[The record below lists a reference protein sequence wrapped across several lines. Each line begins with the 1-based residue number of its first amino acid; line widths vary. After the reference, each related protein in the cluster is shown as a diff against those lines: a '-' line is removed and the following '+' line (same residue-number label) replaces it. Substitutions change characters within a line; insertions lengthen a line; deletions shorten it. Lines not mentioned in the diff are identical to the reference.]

1 MAVPSAG
8 EGGLRPRHAE
18 LHMCSLPPF
27 SIGCES
33 PTYADES
40 LSDASKETV
49 MTVGTAPP
57 SVFDADLPTLS
68 YSVDETPAAV
78 YPRFRAA
85 QQQAP
90 VAIGP
95 LGPEVLSYQLVRAVL
110 RDDRFQI
117 PPGIVLQAQG
127 VTSGPL
133 WDKVINSLLCVE
145 GETHRRLRGLC
156 SRAFTPRTVARL
168 HDAMVDVMNDLVD
181 KVADNGRCD
190 VVADLAR
197 PYPVPI
203 ICALLGAPREDWQ
216 RFSSWADD
224 IFRAFTLSADIH
236 ALQPAVMRAWG
247 ELDDYVDDMVAHRRR
262 SLTDDLLS
270 DLIRAEDDGD
280 RLDAAELRML
290 AGGLLLAGTD
300 TTRNQVAA
308 SVQVLCEHPDQWE
321 LLRDNPELAMH
332 AVEETMRHSPIAG
345 GTLRLVVD
353 DVELDGYLFPAGT
366 MVLMNTF
373 AANRDPTVYDNPDRV
388 DITREG
394 APAILTFG
402 GGVHYCLGA
411 NLARREI
418 AEALNVLTGRLRNP
432 RIAGPV
438 PWKPIVSLSG
448 PKSLPIEFD

>member
-1 MAVPSAG
+1 
-8 EGGLRPRHAE
+8 
-18 LHMCSLPPF
+18 
-27 SIGCES
+27 
-33 PTYADES
+33 
-40 LSDASKETV
+40 
-49 MTVGTAPP
+49 MTVGTAARN
-57 SVFDADLPTLS
+57 VFDAGLPTLDYDTDKS
-68 YSVDETPAAV
+68 PAEV
-78 YPRFRAA
+78 YPLFQAA
-85 QQQAP
+85 QRQAP
-90 VAIGP
+90 IAIGP
-95 LGPEVLSYQLVRAVL
+95 VGPEALSYHLVRSVL
-110 RDDRFQI
+110 RDERFKP
-117 PPGIVLQAQG
+117 PPGIVLLAQG
-127 VTSGPL
+127 VNSGPL

-156 SRAFTPRTVARL
+156 SKAFTPRTVARL
-168 HDAMVDVMNDLVD
+168 HDTMVDVMDGLVD
-181 KVADNGRCD
+181 RVAADGRCD

-224 IFRAFTLSADIH
+224 IFQAFSITADIRQ
-236 ALQPAVMRAWG
+236 LEPVVMQAWR
-247 ELDDYVDDMVAHRRR
+247 ELDDYVDEMVEHRRH

-280 RLDAAELRML
+280 RLDAAELQML

-308 SVQVLCEHPDQWE
+308 SVQVLCEHPDQWD
-321 LLRDNPELAMH
+321 LLRERPELAMH

-345 GTLRLVVD
+345 GTLRLVVED
-353 DVELDGYLFPAGT
+353 AEVDGYLFPAGT
-366 MVLMNTF
+366 MVLVNTF
-373 AANRDPTVYDNPDRV
+373 AANRDPAVYDDADRV

-418 AEALNVLTGRLRNP
+418 AEALNVLCNRLRNP
-432 RIAGPV
+432 RIAGPA

-448 PKSLPIEFD
+448 PKVLPIEFD

>member
-1 MAVPSAG
+1 
-8 EGGLRPRHAE
+8 
-18 LHMCSLPPF
+18 
-27 SIGCES
+27 
-33 PTYADES
+33 
-40 LSDASKETV
+40 
-49 MTVGTAPP
+49 MTTGTAAP
-57 SVFDADLPTLS
+57 SVFDADLPTLD
-68 YSVDETPAAV
+68 YDTDESPAHV
-78 YPRFRAA
+78 YPQFKAA

-90 VAIGP
+90 IAMGP
-95 LGPEVLSYQLVRAVL
+95 IGPEVLSHHLVRSIL
-110 RDDRFQI
+110 RDERFRP
-117 PPGIVLQAQG
+117 PPGIVLLAQG
-127 VTSGPL
+127 VDSGPL
-133 WDKVINSLLCVE
+133 WDKVINSMLCVE

-156 SRAFTPRTVARL
+156 SKAFTPRTVARL
-168 HDAMVDVMNDLVD
+168 HDAMVDVMSDLVD
-181 KVADNGRCD
+181 RVADQGRCD

-216 RFSSWADD
+216 QFASWADD
-224 IFRAFTLSADIH
+224 IFKAFSITADIRQ
-236 ALQPAVMRAWG
+236 LEPVVMQAWR
-247 ELDDYVDDMVAHRRR
+247 ELDDYVDEMVEHRRH

-280 RLDAAELRML
+280 RLSAAELQML

-308 SVQVLCEHPDQWE
+308 SVQVLCEHPEQWE
-321 LLRDNPELAMH
+321 LLREHPELAMH
-332 AVEETMRHSPIAG
+332 AVEETMRHSPIAC
-345 GTLRLVVD
+345 GTLRQVVED
-353 DVELDGYLFPAGT
+353 AEVDGYLFPAGT
-366 MVLMNTF
+366 MVLVNTF
-373 AANRDPTVYDNPDRV
+373 AANRDPAVYDDPDRF

-448 PKSLPIEFD
+448 PKTLPIEFD

>member
-1 MAVPSAG
+1 MT
-8 EGGLRPRHAE
+8 
-18 LHMCSLPPF
+18 
-27 SIGCES
+27 IGI
-33 PTYADES
+33 
-40 LSDASKETV
+40 
-49 MTVGTAPP
+49 APP

-78 YPRFRAA
+78 YPRFQEAQRQAA
-85 QQQAP
+85 

-168 HDAMVDVMNDLVD
+168 HDAMIDVMNDLVD
-181 KVADNGRCD
+181 QVADSGRCD

-247 ELDDYVDDMVAHRRR
+247 ELDDYVDDMVVHRRR

-373 AANRDPTVYDNPDRV
+373 AANRDPTVYNDPDRV